1 LLVGVYRERFMLQV
15 CFDLAATCTLASCIQ
30 GGGAIWFMNN
40 DVSEGTS
47 MYVVRK
53 SQAERRATAD
63 RKLLTAS
70 YRIISESGITA
81 LTCEDVGRRAG
92 YSRGQTYQRFGSKE
106 GLLVAAVWHV
116 SAERARFARSLH
128 QRGAN
133 GVDRL
138 IAHCRLHLDALAH
151 QVKMRAFFRIASGP
165 LPSMP
170 DLETAVVAARQ
181 VYLDEIT
188 ALLNQ
193 ASADGSLRAGTDIR
207 SAAATIRA
215 LLCGIALEGQSG
227 GGPCTFPNSYGGAM
241 EFLRRAYSSMTPG
254 RGVDDDAVSRFHV
267 PV

>member
-1 LLVGVYRERFMLQV
+1 
-15 CFDLAATCTLASCIQ
+15 
-30 GGGAIWFMNN
+30 
-40 DVSEGTS
+40 

-63 RKLLTAS
+63 RKLLTAA

-81 LTCEDVGRRAG
+81 LTCEDVGKRAG

-106 GLLVAAVWHV
+106 GLLVAAVRHM

-128 QRGAN
+128 QCGAD

-138 IAHCRLHLDALAH
+138 VAHCRLHLDALAH
-151 QVKMRAFFRIASGP
+151 QAKMRAFFRIASGP

-181 VYLDEIT
+181 VHLDEIT

-193 ASADGSLRAGTDIR
+193 ASTDGSLRSGTDIR
-207 SAAATIRA
+207 SAAVTIRA
-215 LLCGIALEGQSG
+215 LLCGIALECQSG
-227 GGPCTFPNSYGGAM
+227 EGPCTFPNSYVGAL
-241 EFLRRAYSSMTPG
+241 EFLRCAYSSQTSR
-254 RGVDDDAVSRFHV
+254 RGVDHNAVLGVNV

>member
-1 LLVGVYRERFMLQV
+1 
-15 CFDLAATCTLASCIQ
+15 
-30 GGGAIWFMNN
+30 
-40 DVSEGTS
+40 

-63 RKLLTAS
+63 RKLLTAAC
-70 YRIISESGITA
+70 RIISENGLTA

-106 GLLVAAVWHV
+106 GLLVAAVRHV
-116 SAERARFARSLH
+116 SAERARFARSVH
-128 QRGAN
+128 TRVGD

-138 IAHCRLHLDALAH
+138 VAHCRLHLDALTH
-151 QVKMRAFFRIASGP
+151 QEKMRAFFRIASGP

-181 VYLDEIT
+181 VFLDEIT

-193 ASADGSLRAGTDIR
+193 ASEDGSLRSETDIG

-215 LLCGIALEGQSG
+215 LLCGIALECQSG
-227 GGPCTFPNSYGGAM
+227 GGPGTFPSSFGGAI
-241 EFLRRAYSSMTPG
+241 EFLRRAYSSKASG
-254 RGVDDDAVSRFHV
+254 RGVGHDVVSGLNV

>member
-1 LLVGVYRERFMLQV
+1 
-15 CFDLAATCTLASCIQ
+15 
-30 GGGAIWFMNN
+30 
-40 DVSEGTS
+40 

-63 RKLLTAS
+63 RKLLAAA

-81 LTCEDVGRRAG
+81 LTCEDVGKRAG

-106 GLLVAAVWHV
+106 GLLVAAVRHV

-128 QRGAN
+128 QREAD

-138 IAHCRLHLDALAH
+138 VAHCRLHLEALAH
-151 QVKMRAFFRIASGP
+151 QVKMKAFFRIASGP

-170 DLETAVVAARQ
+170 DLETAVVVARQ

-193 ASADGSLRAGTDIR
+193 ASADGSLRSGTDIR

-215 LLCGIALEGQSG
+215 LLCGIALECQSG
-227 GGPCTFPNSYGGAM
+227 GGSCTFPGSYVGAI
-241 EFLRRAYSSMTPG
+241 EFLRRAYSSSTSG
-254 RGVDDDAVSRFHV
+254 RGVDYDADSGLNV